1 MAQDLDVKIGAQFV
15 GGKAFN
21 QAKKEIGGLEGAAA
35 ALGKRLAGALSVYA
49 IVDFAKKSIEA
60 FAKDQAAAKA
70 LELQLQNTGN
80 AFATADVEYFIQK
93 TQKLTGVLDDNLRP
107 AFQTLL
113 TSSQSVIDSQKA
125 LAVALDISA
134 ATGKPLEEVSAALAK
149 GYTGQT
155 TAIQRLG
162 VGIDDTTLKSGNMN
176 KILGELQ
183 SKFSGQA
190 QTRVKTFAGQIDQL
204 KVAANDA
211 SEIIGKSLVDSITK
225 LAGSDGDVTK
235 VADAITSIA
244 TATGDAIYGLTSLI
258 KKISE
263 LPGAQGFLGK
273 LFDLKST
280 PVGILASY
288 GKAQRQQDM
297 AKGKSNFQYSL
308 GAGAAGEIAAKKQVQ
323 IEKDRTKAIQTQNKL
338 LADQTKTKKASAL
351 FDIDQIQIMAALQ
364 GQLSD
369 NEKLRL
375 QLQMALLQGNAAEAD
390 RLSNELAKS
399 QLLTTGLAAAIAN
412 LPPALNPFKE
422 FPNYI
427 NDILRQLM
435 QLQDAMNKLKMPD
448 LSQQTAISGLSPF
461 AAAFGFPSTQAAADF
476 RAMER
481 SPYSPNVNVG
491 FNNQG
496 MPITVQVQLDG
507 RTIAES
513 TTDYQL
519 NNSMSGSFS
528 TIGSNGR
535 VRDY

>member
-15 GGKAFN
+15 GGKAFD
-21 QAKKEIGGLEGAAA
+21 QAKKQIGGLEGAAA

-49 IVDFAKKSIEA
+49 VANYAKKSIEA

-162 VGIDDTTLKSGNMN
+162 VGIDATTLKSGNMN
-176 KILGELQ
+176 KILDELQ

-190 QTRVKTFAGQIDQL
+190 QARVKTFAGQIDQL

-297 AKGKSNFQYSL
+297 AKGKSTFEYSL
-308 GAGAAGEIAAKKQVQ
+308 GAGAGAEIAAQKQKQ
-323 IEKDRTKAIQTQNKL
+323 IEKDRLALLAKQNKL
-338 LADQTKTKKASAL
+338 IADQNKTKKAGTL
-351 FDIDQIQIMAALQ
+351 FDIDQIQILAALQ
-364 GQLSD
+364 GKLSD

-375 QLQMALLQGNAAEAD
+375 QLQMALLQGNATESD

-427 NDILRQLM
+427 NDLLRQLAL
-435 QLQDAMNKLKMPD
+435 LQDAMNKLKMPD
-448 LSQQTAISGLSPF
+448 FTQQVSGGALTAS
-461 AAAFGFPSTQAAADF
+461 AAAFGFQTNTAYQAF
-476 RAMER
+476 RAGER
-481 SPYSPNVNVG
+481 ANYSSDMGIGSNA
-491 FNNQG
+491 QSQ
-496 MPITVQVQLDG
+496 PIVVQVQLDG
-507 RTIAES
+507 RTVSE
-513 TTDYQL
+513 TVTDYQL
-519 NNSMSGSFS
+519 NNSMSGSFAS
-528 TIGSNGR
+528 IGSNGR